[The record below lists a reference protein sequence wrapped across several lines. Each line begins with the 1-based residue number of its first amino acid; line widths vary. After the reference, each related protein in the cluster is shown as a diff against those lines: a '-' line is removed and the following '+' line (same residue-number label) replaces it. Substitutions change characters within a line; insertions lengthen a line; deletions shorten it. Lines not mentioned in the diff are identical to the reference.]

1 MISRQPSAFFKRF
14 LAIDS
19 TLRESADRP
28 LGRQRHSVCRVGL
41 RPSRRRWLRR
51 HLYLGHRPCR
61 RFSEA
66 MPSDLSHH
74 YRSEGI
80 RAMSG
85 FPARTA
91 ADIGPE
97 YRRTSNGVQTFAPNC
112 KVDHTR
118 IECRNSNICTISEP
132 ATECFEQTKQI
143 HLCRH
148 LQMEV
153 HSPENFWRLSCIHGF
168 GPPRRQG
175 SQRQRIRRRLR

>member
-19 TLRESADRP
+19 TLRESADRS

-74 YRSEGI
+74 YRSSSDSGFEGI
-80 RAMSG
+80 WDDR
-85 FPARTA
+85 
-91 ADIGPE
+91 
-97 YRRTSNGVQTFAPNC
+97 
-112 KVDHTR
+112 
-118 IECRNSNICTISEP
+118 
-132 ATECFEQTKQI
+132 FEFRLRHLALILGSQI
-143 HLCRH
+143 HLSVRVSAGFYGQSSFVQTSA
-148 LQMEV
+148 LNW
-153 HSPENFWRLSCIHGF
+153 NFLC
-168 GPPRRQG
+168 
-175 SQRQRIRRRLR
+175 RRLHNVSRAVLRNCELQNDPPSVLCRRLHGRDRNQYSGCRPILSPSDRAR

>member
-118 IECRNSNICTISEP
+118 KFQPTIERIAERLPRLLEAVTHFAIGGMHALAEANNASANLLM
-132 ATECFEQTKQI
+132 EQMSDES
-143 HLCRH
+143 LFD
-148 LQMEV
+148 
-153 HSPENFWRLSCIHGF
+153 SADLS
-168 GPPRRQG
+168 
-175 SQRQRIRRRLR
+175 IRDFRP